1 MPKPAVSGCPSTRGR
16 IFLSV
21 VSYVAKR
28 KKGLASWRSPFCFS
42 GTNAPVDVVTLFQP
56 TPPAR
61 GTTGGDH
68 LPIPQYHISI
78 HAPARGATLRVH
90 DSESQGENFNP
101 PPREGGDYGGYWH
114 QPLSGISIHAPLQ
127 GGRRIRPTARIR
139 PKIFQSTPP
148 RGGRL
153 KEGRT
158 IGLTFKFQSTP
169 PIRGGRRWASPAPAN
184 RSAYF
189 NPRPPRGGATAET
202 AKISSCFYN
211 NQIIF

>member
-1 MPKPAVSGCPSTRGR
+1 MPKPAVPGCPSTGGEF
-16 IFLSV
+16 FLSV

-101 PPREGGDYGGYWH
+101 PPPREGGDYGGYWH
-114 QPLSGISIHAPLQ
+114 QPLFGISIHVPHEGGDWTRAL
-127 GGRRIRPTARIR
+127 GRR
-139 PKIFQSTPP
+139 
-148 RGGRL
+148 
-153 KEGRT
+153 
-158 IGLTFKFQSTP
+158 
-169 PIRGGRRWASPAPAN
+169 
-184 RSAYF
+184 RSKYF
-189 NPRPPRGGATAET
+189 NPLPREEGDLPQHHVHHRAP
-202 AKISSCFYN
+202 IS
-211 NQIIF
+211 IHVPREGDD

>member
-1 MPKPAVSGCPSTRGR
+1 MPKPAVPGCPSTGGEF
-16 IFLSV
+16 FLSV

-101 PPREGGDYGGYWH
+101 PPPR
-114 QPLSGISIHAPLQ
+114 
-127 GGRRIRPTARIR
+127 GGRLRRVLAPTSIWHFNPRPTRGGR
-139 PKIFQSTPP
+139 LDEGTRTQTVKVFQSTPP
-148 RGGRL
+148 RGGR
-153 KEGRT
+153 
-158 IGLTFKFQSTP
+158 P
-169 PIRGGRRWASPAPAN
+169 PATSCPPSCSN
-184 RSAYF
+184 F
-189 NPRPPRGGATAET
+189 NPRPP
-202 AKISSCFYN
+202 
-211 NQIIF
+211 

>member
-148 RGGRL
+148 
-153 KEGRT
+153 
-158 IGLTFKFQSTP
+158 
-169 PIRGGRRWASPAPAN
+169 IRGGRRWASPAPAN

>member
-1 MPKPAVSGCPSTRGR
+1 MPKPAVPGCPSTGGEF
-16 IFLSV
+16 FLSV

-101 PPREGGDYGGYWH
+101 PPPR
-114 QPLSGISIHAPLQ
+114 
-127 GGRRIRPTARIR
+127 GGRLRRVLAPTSIWHFNPRPTRGGR
-139 PKIFQSTPP
+139 LDEGTRTQTVKVLQSTPP
-148 RGGRL
+148 RGGR
-153 KEGRT
+153 
-158 IGLTFKFQSTP
+158 P
-169 PIRGGRRWASPAPAN
+169 PATSCPPSCSN
-184 RSAYF
+184 F
-189 NPRPPRGGATAET
+189 NPRPP
-202 AKISSCFYN
+202 
-211 NQIIF
+211 

>member
-1 MPKPAVSGCPSTRGR
+1 MPKPAVPGCPSTGGEF
-16 IFLSV
+16 FLSV

-101 PPREGGDYGGYWH
+101 PPPR
-114 QPLSGISIHAPLQ
+114 
-127 GGRRIRPTARIR
+127 GGRLRRVLAPTSIWHFNPRPTRGVR
-139 PKIFQSTPP
+139 VDEGTRRQPGKVFQSTPP
-148 RGGRL
+148 RGGR
-153 KEGRT
+153 
-158 IGLTFKFQSTP
+158 P
-169 PIRGGRRWASPAPAN
+169 PATSCPPSCSN
-184 RSAYF
+184 F
-189 NPRPPRGGATAET
+189 NPRPP
-202 AKISSCFYN
+202 
-211 NQIIF
+211 

>member
-1 MPKPAVSGCPSTRGR
+1 MSGCPSTRDR

-101 PPREGGDYGGYWH
+101 PPREGGDYGGYW
-114 QPLSGISIHAPLQ
+114 QPPLSGISIHAPLQ

-139 PKIFQSTPP
+139 PKI
-148 RGGRL
+148 
-153 KEGRT
+153 
-158 IGLTFKFQSTP
+158 FQSTP